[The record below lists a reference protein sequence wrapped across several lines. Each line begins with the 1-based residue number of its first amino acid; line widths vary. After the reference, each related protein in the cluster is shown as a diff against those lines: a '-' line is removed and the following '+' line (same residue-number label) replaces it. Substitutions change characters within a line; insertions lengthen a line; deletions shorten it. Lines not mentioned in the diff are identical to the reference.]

1 MKNPEALNAL
11 WLVISTSLEAA
22 GVVIVVAGALGT
34 TVAFLRR
41 SVKEGSL
48 NAAFGQFRSDFGKA
62 ILLGLEFLVAAD
74 IVGTVAIGPTL
85 QDLTVLGLL
94 VLIRTFL
101 SFSLE
106 VEITGRWPWQSGKPE
121 PKAD

>member
-1 MKNPEALNAL
+1 MKQTEFLSTL
-11 WLVISTSLEAA
+11 WLFISSGLETA
-22 GVVIVVAGALGT
+22 GVAIVVIGAIGT
-34 TVAFLRR
+34 TAAFLRR
-41 SVKEGSL
+41 SVQVGP
-48 NAAFGQFRSDFGKA
+48 NAAFTQFRSDFGRA

-85 QDLTVLGLL
+85 QDLSVLGLL

-106 VEITGRWPWQSGKPE
+106 VEITGRWPWQAGKAE
-121 PKAD
+121 PGAD

>member
-1 MKNPEALNAL
+1 MKQTEFLSTL
-11 WLVISTSLEAA
+11 WLFISSGLETA
-22 GVVIVVAGALGT
+22 GVAIVVIGAIGT
-34 TVAFLRR
+34 TAAFLRR
-41 SVKEGSL
+41 AVQVGP
-48 NAAFGQFRSDFGKA
+48 NAAFTKFRSDFGRA

-85 QDLTVLGLL
+85 QDLSVLGLL

-106 VEITGRWPWQSGKPE
+106 VEITGRWPWQAGKAKPG
-121 PKAD
+121 AD

>member
-1 MKNPEALNAL
+1 LKQTEFLSTL
-11 WLVISTSLEAA
+11 WLFISSGLETA
-22 GVVIVVAGALGT
+22 GVAIVVIGAIGT

-41 SVKEGSL
+41 AAQVGP
-48 NAAFGQFRSDFGKA
+48 NAAFTKFRSDFGRA

-85 QDLTVLGLL
+85 QDLSVLGLL

-106 VEITGRWPWQSGKPE
+106 VEITGRWPWQAGKAKPG
-121 PKAD
+121 AD

>member
-1 MKNPEALNAL
+1 LKHPETLNAL
-11 WLVISTSLEAA
+11 WLAIATGLETA
-22 GVVIVVAGALGT
+22 GVAIIVIGALGT
-34 TVAFLRR
+34 AVPFFWR
-41 SVKEGSL
+41 SYKEGGL
-48 NAAFGQFRSDFGKA
+48 HAAYTRFRSDFGKA

-85 QDLTVLGLL
+85 QDLSVLGLL

-106 VEITGRWPWQSGKPE
+106 VEITGRWPWQSGKSE
-121 PKAD
+121 PKAE

>member
-1 MKNPEALNAL
+1 VKETEVLHTL
-11 WLVISTSLEAA
+11 WLAIASSLETA
-22 GVVIVVAGALGT
+22 GVAIVVIGALAT

-41 SVKEGSL
+41 SAKVGP
-48 NAAFGQFRSDFGKA
+48 NAAFSQFRSDFGKA
-62 ILLGLEFLVAAD
+62 ILLGLEFMVAAD

-85 QDLTVLGLL
+85 QDLAVLGFL

-106 VEITGRWPWQSGKPE
+106 VEITGRWPWQAGKTE